1 MTPENIMKKTAM
13 MAALLAGLLAAGGAA
28 ADSSMILLTP
38 ADLKWTDT
46 PALPPGA
53 KVALMEGKMS
63 EPGPVTVRL
72 KLPANYRI
80 PPHWHPVVERV
91 TVLSG
96 TFHYGMGDSFDKKA
110 TQALT
115 AGSFV
120 VMPPEMRHYVWTK
133 EETVVQLNVQGP
145 WGITYVNPADDPRKP
160 AQP

>member
-1 MTPENIMKKTAM
+1 MKKTTLL
-13 MAALLAGLLAAGGAA
+13 AALFAGLLAGNATAEEG
-28 ADSSMILLTP
+28 SMILLTP
-38 ADLKWTDT
+38 ADLKWTAT

-53 KVALMEGKMS
+53 QVAVMEGKMN
-63 EPGPVTVRL
+63 EAGPITVRL

-96 TFHYGMGDSFDKKA
+96 TFHYGMGDTFDKKS

-133 EETVVQLNVQGP
+133 EATVVQLNVHGP
-145 WGITYVNPADDPRKP
+145 WGITYVNPADDPRGPAKP
-160 AQP
+160 

>member
-1 MTPENIMKKTAM
+1 MTPENSMKKTAL
-13 MAALLAGLLAAGGAA
+13 MAALLAGLLANGASAEDAG
-28 ADSSMILLTP
+28 MILLTP

-46 PALPPGA
+46 NALPPGA
-53 KVALMEGKMS
+53 KVAVMEGKMN
-63 EPGPVTVRL
+63 EAGPVSVRL

-96 TFHYGMGDSFDKKA
+96 TFHYGMGDKFDKKA
-110 TQALT
+110 TQALK